1 MVRLG
6 ITGVSDFQ
14 SIAEAYEAKAQL
26 FKMMLETLEDDKE
39 LPTLPPLALPEVD
52 AARLIQIKDGYK
64 QTTLKV
70 VEGAEII
77 RTAPPRIHEEEH
89 HRDGEHLHLSMHG
102 PGRLHLS
109 EMKRFLRPR
118 HSGAILWTVAKKRI
132 EASPGETAE
141 WVKSGVSSKIE
152 EAQKD
157 TELFVKEVRGSPK
170 FISSAVGDATEKAK
184 KAASER
190 AAKTVEEV
198 KESLKSNL
206 KLPF

>member
-1 MVRLG
+1 MQVSETWQDKVKAGFEHGLAMVQEKAQAGYEATRERVSTARAGQELLDKGGAAAEDAIRAKVMCKEAADRVRQVTSEAQAAQMALEETARLLRSAQSSSENLPEG

-77 RTAPPRIHEEEH
+77 RKNT
-89 HRDGEHLHLSMHG
+89 
-102 PGRLHLS
+102 
-109 EMKRFLRPR
+109 
-118 HSGAILWTVAKKRI
+118 I
-132 EASPGETAE
+132 ETGNIFTSQCMGQ
-141 WVKSGVSSKIE
+141 GVCM
-152 EAQKD
+152 
-157 TELFVKEVRGSPK
+157 
-170 FISSAVGDATEKAK
+170 
-184 KAASER
+184 
-190 AAKTVEEV
+190 
-198 KESLKSNL
+198 
-206 KLPF
+206 